1 MHNFADPLLFGR
13 INLNHAKYVP
23 PWPFAVA
30 ALRADRES
38 VAHKRRRD
46 FGIVSRLL
54 EYTGTPIEVDR
65 YLILRS

>member
-1 MHNFADPLLFGR
+1 MAL
-13 INLNHAKYVP
+13 AM
-23 PWPFAVA
+23 A

-38 VAHKRRRD
+38 VTHQRSRD

-54 EYTGTPIEVDR
+54 EYTSTPIDVDR